1 MGTERRTTNSMTVV
15 IDEPGEATPGAVH
28 ELVHHCSPTSL
39 QRRFFLP
46 VALDVDTV
54 WARYGHYL
62 LAGPPLGAAVLATVE
77 RRPVGLLNLIV
88 VGDRT
93 VELSLLVADA
103 WQRRG
108 VATRLLDVELGK
120 PHWSGWTVQALVQP
134 DNGPV
139 RSLLR
144 GSRFGTW
151 QLVDR
156 DPSAWE
162 FALALAP
169 ELAAAS

>member
-1 MGTERRTTNSMTVV
+1 M
-15 IDEPGEATPGAVH
+15 DA
-28 ELVHHCSPTSL
+28 
-39 QRRFFLP
+39 
-46 VALDVDTV
+46 DTV

-62 LAGPPLGAAVLATVE
+62 LAGPPLGAAVVATAD
-77 RRPVGLLNLIV
+77 RRPVGLLNLIA
-88 VGDRT
+88 VGFRT

-103 WQRRG
+103 WQRRR
-108 VATRLLDVELGK
+108 VATRLLEVELAK
-120 PHWSGWTVQALVQP
+120 PRWAGWTVQALVQP

-144 GSRFGTW
+144 GTRFGAW

-162 FALALAP
+162 FALALGPA
-169 ELAAAS
+169 LAVAS

>member
-1 MGTERRTTNSMTVV
+1 MTVV
-15 IDEPGEATPGAVH
+15 IIESSPATADAVR
-28 ELVHHCSPTSL
+28 ELVQACSQGSL

-46 VALDVDTV
+46 VAMDPSAV

-62 LAGPPLGAAVLATVE
+62 LAGPPVGAAVVATVG
-77 RRPVGLLNLIV
+77 RRPVGLLNLNV
-88 VGDRT
+88 VGVQT

-108 VATRLLDVELGK
+108 VATQLLDVELAR
-120 PHWSGWTVQALVQP
+120 PRWAGWTVQANVQP

-144 GSRFGTW
+144 DSRFGTW

-156 DPSAWE
+156 DPSSWE
-162 FALALAP
+162 FALTLAP
-169 ELAAAS
+169 RRAFAVAG

>member
-1 MGTERRTTNSMTVV
+1 MTIV
-15 IDEPGEATPGAVH
+15 IIESAEATADVVR
-28 ELVHHCSPTSL
+28 ELVNACSPTSL

-46 VALDVDTV
+46 VPMNADAV
-54 WARYGHYL
+54 WAQYRPYL
-62 LAGPPLGAAVLATVE
+62 LAGPPLGAAVVATVK
-77 RRPVGLLNLIV
+77 RRPVGLLSLIV
-88 VGDRT
+88 VGVRT

-108 VATRLLDVELGK
+108 VATSLLDAELTK
-120 PHWSGWTVQALVQP
+120 PRWAGWTAQALVQP

-144 GSRFGTW
+144 GTRLGPW
-151 QLVDR
+151 ELVDR

-162 FALALAP
+162 FALTLQPERALAV
-169 ELAAAS
+169 AG

>member
-1 MGTERRTTNSMTVV
+1 
-15 IDEPGEATPGAVH
+15 
-28 ELVHHCSPTSL
+28 CSPTSL

-46 VALDVDTV
+46 VAMDVNAV
-54 WARYGHYL
+54 LARYGHYL
-62 LAGPPLGAAVLATVE
+62 IAGPPLGAAVLATVD

-93 VELSLLVADA
+93 VELSLLVADD

-108 VATRLLDVELGK
+108 VATHLLDVELARAR
-120 PHWSGWTVQALVQP
+120 WAGWTVQALVQP

-144 GSRFGTW
+144 GTRFGIW
-151 QLVDR
+151 ELVDR
-156 DPSAWE
+156 DPSAWD
-162 FALALAP
+162 FALTLEQAPVLAV
-169 ELAAAS
+169 AG

>member
-1 MGTERRTTNSMTVV
+1 MTLV
-15 IDEPGEATPGAVH
+15 IRGATADAVH
-28 ELVHHCSPTSL
+28 TLVAVSSPTSL

-46 VALDVDTV
+46 APMDAETV

-62 LAGPPLGAAVLATVE
+62 LAGPPRGSAVVATVDGA
-77 RRPVGLLNLIV
+77 PVGLLNLIV
-88 VGDRT
+88 VGVRT

-108 VATRLLDVELGK
+108 VATRLLVAELGK
-120 PHWSGWTVQALVQP
+120 PRWAGWTVQVTVQP
-134 DNGPV
+134 DNLPV

-144 GSRFGTW
+144 SGRFGAW

-156 DPSAWE
+156 DPSSWD
-162 FALALAP
+162 FALSLPPRQIPAVA
-169 ELAAAS
+169 

>member
-1 MGTERRTTNSMTVV
+1 MESSDATA
-15 IDEPGEATPGAVH
+15 EAVRALAH
-28 ELVHHCSPTSL
+28 SCSPTSL

-46 VALDVDTV
+46 VPMGADAVL
-54 WARYGHYL
+54 ARYGQYL
-62 LAGPPLGAAVLATVE
+62 MAGPPLGAAVVATVD
-77 RRPVGLLNLIV
+77 RRPVGLVNLIA
-88 VGDRT
+88 VGFRT

-103 WQRRG
+103 WQRKG
-108 VATRLLDVELGK
+108 VATRLLDTELGK
-120 PHWSGWTVQALVQP
+120 PRWAGWTVQALVQP

-144 GSRFGTW
+144 GTRFGTW

-162 FALALAP
+162 FALALEP
-169 ELAAAS
+169 ERVLAVAS